1 MQMIIKELLNQ
12 GIPENRIIYFN
23 LDKRTYAEG
32 LIEEI
37 YNKDIRKRVK
47 IRNKL
52 VFDAVMKYLT
62 ANFGATTSISNIVED
77 LKKTDLIPR
86 LIR

>member
-1 MQMIIKELLNQ
+1 MQMIIKELINQ

-23 LDKRTYAEG
+23 LDKRPYAEG

-52 VFDAVMKYLT
+52 VFDAVKYLT
-62 ANFGATTSISNIVED
+62 ANFGATISISNIVED